1 MKIFAYLFL
10 FFLLVSASCR
20 QQDYP
25 RLLAVADSLMDTR
38 PDSAWQVLRGISSTE
53 LNRDADRAYYALLLT
68 QVRDKN
74 FIEQKNDSLIRVAVE
89 YYERHE
95 DVVMQARAYYLWGG
109 FYRDKNLQ
117 ADAVEKYLKAA
128 YWAEKAGCRLLLGR
142 IYNNIGYLY
151 YWQKLYD
158 DAYPYFQKTA
168 QLGITL
174 NDTNLY
180 AEALL
185 MQGKIRLNQND
196 YVPAERKLLLA
207 QSIMGNKV
215 QIDLQMN
222 IVRTLSLL
230 YSRTKDKTKALQYA
244 KHNIGLQTDTLH
256 CYYAYLT
263 LGEAYFQTGQYDSAA
278 YYIYKSLGTSDYGI
292 KADAYMR
299 LADIARQ
306 QGNVPLSLEMEI
318 LYSSCKDSLEII
330 TQHQDVLKVGQ
341 KINEQIQYMRHE
353 KTFNKRILGI
363 VVSMTICICIIL
375 LWLRRRHCIRE
386 HKLQVRENILHE
398 ECVRKKEQLE
408 QNRVEIAAMQDK
420 INQQN
425 INEEQKQI
433 LMAELDSL
441 HEQHADMVK
450 KMQRYSDVIQE
461 IESTRQSDFAGTLV
475 LLRQTELYAKMERI
489 CAYYKEFEGYKE
501 HLTVD
506 DQNRLL
512 CDIDCYT
519 GGFIV
524 RLKTCC
530 PALSEDDLRF
540 CALHLLGLSVQQIA
554 VLLEKDRSGVYKR
567 QKRILRNCFH
577 ETGDKKFEEVL
588 KSI

>member
-1 MKIFAYLFL
+1 
-10 FFLLVSASCR
+10 
-20 QQDYP
+20 
-25 RLLAVADSLMDTR
+25 
-38 PDSAWQVLRGISSTE
+38 
-53 LNRDADRAYYALLLT
+53 
-68 QVRDKN
+68 
-74 FIEQKNDSLIRVAVE
+74 
-89 YYERHE
+89 
-95 DVVMQARAYYLWGG
+95 
-109 FYRDKNLQ
+109 
-117 ADAVEKYLKAA
+117 
-128 YWAEKAGCRLLLGR
+128 
-142 IYNNIGYLY
+142 
-151 YWQKLYD
+151 
-158 DAYPYFQKTA
+158 
-168 QLGITL
+168 
-174 NDTNLY
+174 
-180 AEALL
+180 

-215 QIDLQMN
+215 QIDLQIN

-278 YYIYKSLGTSDYGI
+278 CYIHKSLGTSDYGI

-386 HKLQVRENILHE
+386 HKLLVRENILHE
-398 ECVRKKEQLE
+398 ECVRQKEQLE

-450 KMQRYSDVIQE
+450 KVRKYSEVIQK
-461 IESTRQSDFAGTLV
+461 IESILTLYKEKKVPKV
-475 LLRQTELYAKMERI
+475 LLDE
-489 CAYYKEFEGYKE
+489 
-501 HLTVD
+501 D
-506 DQNRLL
+506 DWVRLL
-512 CDIDCYT
+512 AEVDKKGTVNRISEMF
-519 GGFIV
+519 G
-524 RLKTCC
+524 
-530 PALSEDDLRF
+530 LSEMECHLCCLLLLDYSVTDMGRIIQRDRVSVYRIERSILKKMGKEYQAGALQNLLRGM
-540 CALHLLGLSVQQIA
+540 LNDYTIG
-554 VLLEKDRSGVYKR
+554 
-567 QKRILRNCFH
+567 
-577 ETGDKKFEEVL
+577 
-588 KSI
+588 